1 MLRVYHETHRQS
13 KMRQNFRLVV
23 SNTLALCCT
32 LGCAQEQKPADYHAS
47 LLENLPFV
55 YKMTVQQG
63 NILTAETVA
72 ELKTGMTKRQVNF
85 LLGTPLLS
93 DFFHQDRWD
102 YVYTIRRGHHPM
114 EKRYLTL
121 HFQDE
126 VLVKIAGDVK
136 PNAQPAVTRETPKS
150 TIVTVPDYE
159 TQPGALTR
167 GLKALGLEPKQ

>member
-1 MLRVYHETHRQS
+1 
-13 KMRQNFRLVV
+13 MRQLFRFAIV
-23 SNTLALCCT
+23 STITVFCHS
-32 LGCAQEQKPADYHAS
+32 GCAREHKPADYHAS
-47 LLENLPFV
+47 VLENLPFV

-63 NILTAETVA
+63 NILTAETLA

-102 YVYTIRRGHHPM
+102 YIYTIRRGHHPI
-114 EKRYLTL
+114 EKHYLTL
-121 HFQDE
+121 HFQND
-126 VLVKIAGDVK
+126 VLIKIAGDVK
-136 PNAQPAVTRETPKS
+136 PNAQSTDARETPKS